1 MLLASDEWAAEHSL
15 PVLAHIVD
23 AETGAVDFVHGDEDL
38 LGAPLYAVPR
48 LLDRNGLEPAGLR
61 LLRDP
66 RGVRLAGADDA
77 EGLERPRLLRRE
89 ARPRGAAGRD
99 RPPEK
104 INVNGSSL
112 AAGHPFGATGGRI
125 VATLAKLLNER
136 GSGRGLISICAAG
149 GQGVCAILEKR

>member
-1 MLLASDEWAAEHSL
+1 VLLASDEWAAERSL
-15 PVLAHIVD
+15 PVLAHITD
-23 AETGAVDFVHGDEDL
+23 AETGAVDFVHGDDDL

-48 LLDRNGLEPAGLR
+48 LLERNGLALQDFDFYEIHEAFASQVLMT
-61 LLRDP
+61 LKAWNDP
-66 RGVRLAGADDA
+66 DFCSEKL
-77 EGLERPRLLRRE
+77 
-89 ARPRGAAGRD
+89 GRD
-99 RPPEK
+99 EPLGEIPPEK

-149 GQGVCAILEKR
+149 GQGVCAILEKG